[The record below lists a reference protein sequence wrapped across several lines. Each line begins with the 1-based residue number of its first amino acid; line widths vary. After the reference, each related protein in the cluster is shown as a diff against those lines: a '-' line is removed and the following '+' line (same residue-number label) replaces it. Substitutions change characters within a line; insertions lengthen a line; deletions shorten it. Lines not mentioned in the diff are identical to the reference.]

1 MDDLFPSFPTLQRC
15 AADVISAREL
25 GTMFAQG
32 RPLRIKYGVDVTAP
46 FLHIGHAV
54 NLWAM
59 RELQQAGH
67 KVVLLIGDYTTRIG
81 DPTGRSVSRPLL
93 GREQI
98 DRDAEAFIAQASR
111 VLLTDPAVLEIRRN
125 SEWWEPMPLEQFL
138 GLLAEVTHARLIQRD
153 MFQDRKSVV

>member
-1 MDDLFPSFPTLQRC
+1 MDDNLFRQFPTLQRS
-15 AADVISAREL
+15 AADVISAAEL
-25 GTMFAQG
+25 RSKLGRR

-81 DPTGRSVSRPLL
+81 DPTGRSAGRRSRP
-93 GREQI
+93 
-98 DRDAEAFIAQASR
+98 SR
-111 VLLTDPAVLEIRRN
+111 SNGTPRPSSRRPARCC
-125 SEWWEPMPLEQFL
+125 
-138 GLLAEVTHARLIQRD
+138 
-153 MFQDRKSVV
+153 